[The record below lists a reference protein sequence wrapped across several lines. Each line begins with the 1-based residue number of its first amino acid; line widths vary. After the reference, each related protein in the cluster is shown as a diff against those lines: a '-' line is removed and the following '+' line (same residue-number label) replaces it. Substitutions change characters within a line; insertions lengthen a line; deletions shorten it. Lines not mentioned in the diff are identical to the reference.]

1 MTLFSHSSSLTPLL
15 HLLVRRPDQ
24 LDAALELPEK
34 PASITLDYLELY
46 GLRPAVERVRAAGI
60 VPRVASPRVLKP
72 NEERVVNF
80 LRTLECEILV
90 RSSGLLHSLTQGEA
104 PQPAIIGDFS
114 LNAVNV
120 RSVAAYF
127 DAGVVRLTPGY
138 DLNAA
143 QLAEL
148 AKRAPER
155 FEVVAYMHLPVFHT
169 EHCVFCRFLS
179 DGTSYKDCGHP
190 CEKHTVALRDER
202 GRLHPVLA
210 DVGCRNT
217 VFGAE
222 AQEISAHLDAV
233 RRAGVR
239 HFRLEF
245 VHETGEQ
252 VRAVA
257 QAFQDALAGRC
268 TAQALSGRLAAVA
281 PGGATQGSFFVP
293 S

>member
-1 MTLFSHSSSLTPLL
+1 
-15 HLLVRRPDQ
+15 
-24 LDAALELPEK
+24 
-34 PASITLDYLELY
+34 LY

-80 LRTLECEILV
+80 LRTLECEVLV
-90 RSSGLLHSLTQGEA
+90 RSGGLLHSLTHGDA
-104 PQPAIIGDFS
+104 PHATDSRDSSTTREQLRPPPVLTGDFS
-114 LNAVNV
+114 LNTANAHTA
-120 RSVAAYF
+120 AAYF
-127 DAGVVRLTPGY
+127 AAGATRLTPGY

-143 QLAEL
+143 QLAAL
-148 AKRAPER
+148 AATAPGR

-179 DGTSYKDCGHP
+179 NGTSYKDCGHP
-190 CEKHTVALRDER
+190 CEKHTVALRDEK

-245 VHETGEQ
+245 VHETAEQ
-252 VRAVA
+252 VQAVTR
-257 QAFQDALAGRC
+257 AFQDALADRI
-268 TAQALSGRLAAVA
+268 TAGSLSARLAALA

-293 S
+293 AVAA